1 MRLSGKC
8 FDIEEKIK
16 MIPRR
21 KYFSIGLIALS
32 LVSGSAFAVDA
43 KAQLIAMAKKL
54 AEAKQF
60 SFSMHMSYDVVQ
72 KSGQMIQFN
81 EVRKVQISRPNHLR
95 VDAWQSDGDTGG
107 LLFDGKNITLF
118 NRAENVYSQTSRPG
132 DVDAAVRYAVGKLKI
147 RVPLARMLVTS
158 LPKELQRLSGE
169 VDYIERDMFGA
180 TPTDHIAGRTD
191 GVDYQFW
198 ITKDKLPTRI
208 VLTYKDAPGQPQF
221 QAEFSD
227 WNFAPEVNAST
238 FAFTPQ
244 EGAEKIPTLI
254 PVAQTNVDDSAKG
267 GPR

>member
-1 MRLSGKC
+1 MT
-8 FDIEEKIK
+8 
-16 MIPRR
+16 RR
-21 KYFSIGLIALS
+21 KSLSIGLLALS
-32 LVSGSAFAVDA
+32 LVSGSVFAADA
-43 KAQLIAMAKKL
+43 KTQLIAMAKKL

-169 VDYIERDMFGA
+169 VDYIERDMIGV
-180 TPTDHIAGRTD
+180 TPTDHIAGRAND
-191 GVDYQFW
+191 VDYQYW
-198 ITKDKLPTRI
+198 ITEDNLPMRI
-208 VLTYKDAPGQPQF
+208 VLTYKNEPGQPQF
-221 QAEFSD
+221 QAEFSN
-227 WNFAPEVNAST
+227 WNFAPRINAST
-238 FAFTPQ
+238 FSFTPAK
-244 EGAEKIPTLI
+244 GAEKIPTLI
-254 PVAQTNVDDSAKG
+254 PVAHTNATGNMTGDA
-267 GPR
+267 R